1 MLVIYDRM
9 PSYVSLKILSIAD
22 GKPIKSFKHSLQPN
36 KRVVFME
43 HFNEKLLVK
52 QEGENIQILDI
63 WHCSGVIYYFFS
75 PLKEPLVNSC
85 EPNN

>member
-22 GKPIKSFKHSLQPN
+22 GKPIKSFKHSLKPN

-52 QEGENIQILDI
+52 QEGENIQILDVWQVQERYI
-63 WHCSGVIYYFFS
+63 TFVFS
-75 PLKEPLVNSC
+75 PRGTPNSC

>member
-43 HFNEKLLVK
+43 HFNEKLQVK
-52 QEGENIQILDI
+52 QEGENIQILDVWQVQERYI
-63 WHCSGVIYYFFS
+63 TFVFS
-75 PLKEPLVNSC
+75 PRGTPNSC